1 VLDQVVTSI
10 RQGEVIAA
18 LQQNRLVNSPGR
30 FDQAPPPSVAAP
42 YLYILMA
49 SEAFEQEIR
58 RYQELLDIR
67 ITLAHWDGNLPT
79 LDLMLI
85 ERRKNFEQKLPLL
98 EQSNDLQTLTS
109 LQRSR
114 ENYASKLNDIETRQD
129 YLSLA
134 SVDEKQQLQRLD
146 KIALGLN
153 KLRDRKNTDS
163 EADMHRLLS
172 GLLDWQISTDYAPRL
187 WQARKQLHALD
198 RAMLESEQ
206 RAQSLGQLT
215 DLSRAR
221 FAEFEHRIDGQDAR
235 IKNLYERVGK
245 LINRQES
252 RINRLAISAIQQQQQ
267 RIIQLRL
274 NARYSVARLYDSLVS
289 E

>member
-1 VLDQVVTSI
+1 
-10 RQGEVIAA
+10 
-18 LQQNRLVNSPGR
+18 
-30 FDQAPPPSVAAP
+30 
-42 YLYILMA
+42 MA
-49 SEAFEQEIR
+49 SEAFEQEDR

-79 LDLMLI
+79 LNLMLI
-85 ERRKNFEQKLPLL
+85 ERRKSFEQKLPLL
-98 EQSNDLQTLTS
+98 EQSNDLQTLKN

-114 ENYASKLNDIETRQD
+114 ENHAIKLNDIETRHD

-153 KLRDRKNTDS
+153 KLRDRKNIDS
-163 EADMHRLLS
+163 QADMHRLLS

-187 WQARKQLHALD
+187 WQARKQLRALD
-198 RAMLESEQ
+198 RAMLESER

-215 DLSRAR
+215 DLSRTR
-221 FAEFEHRIDGQDAR
+221 FSEFEHRIDGQDAR

-245 LINRQES
+245 LIDRQES